1 LYKEIGKTGE
11 TGTSRRISIA
21 DVDAASSEP
30 VPFLCPKL
38 MTSIELENVSL
49 VFRVRQN
56 RQIPLKDFIVKR
68 MFRRSVNPYMEIRA
82 LQNINLSIR
91 EGDRLGIVGHNGAGK
106 STMLKLLA
114 GIYPPTAGERRVNG
128 QISSLFDLI
137 LGFEPEASGWENIAY
152 RGYLQGETPRTLR
165 AKLDEIAEFS
175 ELGEFLNSPV
185 RHYSSGM
192 LVRLAFAVATAI
204 DPEILLVDEVLSA
217 GDMAFQKKCR
227 RRMEE
232 MIDRAHLIVMV
243 SHDLDALARFC
254 NRAIWL
260 DHGEIRL
267 AASTTEV
274 LAAYADAMNSA
285 AQLKAA

>member
-1 LYKEIGKTGE
+1 
-11 TGTSRRISIA
+11 
-21 DVDAASSEP
+21 
-30 VPFLCPKL
+30 
-38 MTSIELENVSL
+38 MTSIELHNVSL

-56 RQIPLKDFIVKR
+56 RRIPLKDFIVKR

-82 LQNINLSIR
+82 LQDISLTIR

-114 GIYPPTAGERRVNG
+114 GIYPPTAGERTVNG
-128 QISSLFDLI
+128 QISSLFDLQ

-152 RGYLQGETPRTLR
+152 RGYLQGETPKSLR

-217 GDMAFQKKCR
+217 GDLAFQKKCR
-227 RRMEE
+227 QRMEE
-232 MIDRAHLIVMV
+232 MIDKAHLIVMV

-260 DHGEIRL
+260 DHGVIRL
-267 AASTTEV
+267 AGPTVDVLSAYTE
-274 LAAYADAMNSA
+274 AMNA
-285 AQLKAA
+285 AARLKAA

>member
-1 LYKEIGKTGE
+1 
-11 TGTSRRISIA
+11 
-21 DVDAASSEP
+21 
-30 VPFLCPKL
+30 
-38 MTSIELENVSL
+38 MTSIELDNVSL

-56 RQIPLKDFIVKR
+56 RRIPLKDFIVKR

-82 LQNINLSIR
+82 LQNINLTVC

-114 GIYPPTAGERRVNG
+114 GIYPPTAGERTVNG
-128 QISSLFDLI
+128 QISSLFDLQ

-152 RGYLQGETPRTLR
+152 RGYLQGETPKTLR

-217 GDMAFQKKCR
+217 GDLAFQKKCR

-232 MIDRAHLIVMV
+232 MIDKAHLIVMV

-260 DHGEIRL
+260 DHGAIRL
-267 AASTTEV
+267 AGPTEDV
-274 LAAYADAMNSA
+274 LAAYSDAMNA
-285 AQLKAA
+285 AARLKAA